1 MLLNA
6 EVETLFTDF
15 TVGSTS
21 VDVAYLNYSGHN
33 NNYIV
38 YSQVDTTNSLA
49 ADDHIEGVGAVYD
62 FDFYSK
68 GNYTNIIAAAK
79 ALLESNNWVWL
90 PNRDSPDF
98 YDTETGLYHKTVCFG
113 KLLQIT

>member
-1 MLLNA
+1 MLFNA
-6 EVETLFTDF
+6 EIETLFTGF
-15 TVGSTS
+15 KVNN
-21 VDVAYLNYSGHN
+21 VAIDVAYLNYAGHN
-33 NNYIV
+33 DTYIV

-49 ADDHIEGVGAVYD
+49 TDDKIEGVGAVYD

-68 GNYTNIIAAAK
+68 GNYSSVIAAAK
-79 ALLESNNWVWL
+79 ALLEGSDWVWL

-98 YDTETGLYHKTVCFG
+98 YDVDTGLYHKTVCFG